1 MAANSVRAHRV
12 LSLRRQR
19 VARVPSAGSPQ
30 RTRQTL
36 NAEAMFY
43 RPPRRPS
50 RGLQLTTTPPC
61 SRISR
66 SKPLVARRP
75 PSRWSTARLARV
87 SFASTVRASRANARD
102 AERCAKTFR
111 VHRRRRWRAS
121 ARSDAISRV
130 RAARVADIWSIGV
143 SARSDDR
150 SCAAPDPG
158 NTPGARR
165 RHRVFPRAKR
175 RSSRLRFARAPL
187 SSTSSTPPPLF
198 SERATDLSTSPRRRL
213 SSALT
218 QARPSS

>member
-1 MAANSVRAHRV
+1 
-12 LSLRRQR
+12 
-19 VARVPSAGSPQ
+19 
-30 RTRQTL
+30 
-36 NAEAMFY
+36 MFTV
-43 RPPRRPS
+43 PPRRPS
-50 RGLQLTTTPPC
+50 RGHRLTTKPPFP
-61 SRISR
+61 RVSR
-66 SKPLVARRP
+66 SKPSVARRL

-87 SFASTVRASRANARD
+87 SFASTVRASRANAGD